1 IGAHWPRSPRLPRA
15 FRLGTVFDNLSGDAA
30 ASYYADLCFLK
41 PAATRALLGMG
52 STRDSF
58 DSPVFDAV
66 TRPYRQCPSPSA
78 VQRAQYAD
86 LKVYLPNDVLAKVDR
101 MSMQHSLEVR
111 CPLLDHR
118 IVEFAFRIPT
128 ELKMPQ
134 LKAKYLL
141 RTVARHR
148 LPAAL
153 SQLPKHGFTA

>member
-1 IGAHWPRSPRLPRA
+1 GGDESFGGYDFRYVPHALEARARRFIPGGAGQHVMGWIGAHWPRSPRLPRA

-118 IVEFAFRIPT
+118 IVEFAFR
-128 ELKMPQ
+128 
-134 LKAKYLL
+134 
-141 RTVARHR
+141 
-148 LPAAL
+148 
-153 SQLPKHGFTA
+153 